1 MGEKEKDADGKDNG
15 RERGRKNLRTSEK
28 KI

>member
-1 MGEKEKDADGKDNG
+1 MGETEKDADENDNG
-15 RERGRKNLRTSEK
+15 RERGRKNLRNSEK